1 MRSAGCSCQAKKF
14 GGSAEAL
21 PSKKLPVAIRQS
33 PFAVSPVANR
43 QSLFAAHY
51 SLFAIRCSLPF
62 WLGRSL
68 ALPIFP
74 VPRPTPL
81 VPLKPVA

>member
-1 MRSAGCSCQAKKF
+1 MRVSVQVCIKGAECEVMGAVVKQRNLAAVRKHCSPKNYQ
-14 GGSAEAL
+14 
-21 PSKKLPVAIRQS
+21 
-33 PFAVSPVANR
+33 
-43 QSLFAAHY
+43 

-62 WLGRSL
+62 GLGRSL

-81 VPLKPVA
+81 VPLKPVAWTILNCVT

>member
-1 MRSAGCSCQAKKF
+1 MGAVVKQRNLAAMRKHCPPKNY
-14 GGSAEAL
+14 
-21 PSKKLPVAIRQS
+21 QS
-33 PFAVSPVANR
+33 LFANRRSLSR

-51 SLFAIRCSLPF
+51 SLLAIRYSLPF

-68 ALPIFP
+68 ALLNFP
-74 VPRPTPL
+74 APRPTPL